1 MKDSILVDTS
11 IWIEF
16 FNKDHSVTGDTL
28 EQILLEGRALTTG
41 IVLTELLQGARVEHE
56 FEAIKETLTALSFV
70 EPSLTT
76 WIEAGRISFSLRRK
90 GITLPTTDLI
100 IGSLALEN
108 QLSVFTLDPQFQK
121 IPNLKI
127 LETEKPKRK

>member
-16 FNKDHSVTGDTL
+16 FNRDHSVAGDAL
-28 EQILLEGRALTTG
+28 EQILREGRAVTTG
-41 IVLTELLQGARVEHE
+41 IVVTELLQGARVEHE
-56 FEAIKETLTALSFV
+56 FEAIKETLTALSFL
-70 EPSLTT
+70 EPSLAT
-76 WIEAGRISFSLRRK
+76 WIEAGRISFPLRRK

-108 QLSVFTLDPQFQK
+108 QLSVFTLDPHFQK